1 MTYAYI
7 PRPEQVDAKISIPE
21 GQTMAG
27 NAIGIITLATW
38 YPLLP
43 GNVANATTYAFPV
56 LYKTLH
62 GITQADVARSNPD
75 VLEPLVKA
83 GKELEQQGVRA
94 IVGACG
100 NFGNYQK
107 EVADTLDVPVFLS
120 SLLQIPIIKRGLKS
134 NQKIGV
140 IQMNAS
146 ALTPR
151 LLNQCGI
158 ADSSDIVIAGAGD
171 LPECQKIVK
180 DAGQFNSSKMEKEL
194 LDVSKQLV
202 SDNPSIGAILLH
214 CSDIPTY
221 AWSIQN
227 TVRLPVF
234 DYTTLINW
242 VYNGIV
248 RRPFSGFI

>member
-1 MTYAYI
+1 MTIMTYAYI
-7 PRPEQVDAKISIPE
+7 PRPEQVDDQISIPK
-21 GQTMAG
+21 GQAMAG
-27 NAIGIITLATW
+27 NAIGILTLTTW

-43 GNVANATTYAFPV
+43 GNVANATTYEFPV

-75 VLEPLVKA
+75 VLEPLVEA
-83 GKELEQQGVRA
+83 GKELEKQGVRA

-107 EVADTLDVPVFLS
+107 EASDALDVPVFLS

-151 LLNQCGI
+151 ILNQCGI
-158 ADSSDIVIAGAGD
+158 DDLSDIVIAGAGD
-171 LPECQKIVK
+171 LPECQNIVN
-180 DAGQFNSSKMEKEL
+180 DTGQFNSFKMEKEL
-194 LDVSKQLV
+194 VGVSKQLV
-202 SDNPSIGAILLH
+202 SDNPSIWRNI
-214 CSDIPTY
+214 T
-221 AWSIQN
+221 
-227 TVRLPVF
+227 
-234 DYTTLINW
+234 
-242 VYNGIV
+242 
-248 RRPFSGFI
+248 